1 MADNLNDNNKRG
13 SSSGDDNDHVE
24 SSEANTNK
32 RTKLLVS
39 TSSTSTSTT
48 TTNKCTRTQRF
59 IEDQQLLA
67 SQSIPTHTTPYTMY
81 TPKIVCD
88 SSRLKI
94 LITGGA
100 GFVGSH
106 LVDKLM
112 QVGHEIIVLGTFERY
127 DCLPVLFLYYLS
139 HLVLRLSLSSFPSH
153 SYIFICR

>member
-1 MADNLNDNNKRG
+1 MADNHNDNNKRG
-13 SSSGDDNDHVE
+13 SSSGDDDNDVE
-24 SSEANTNK
+24 SSEANNK
-32 RTKLLVS
+32 RTKLFV
-39 TSSTSTSTT
+39 SSTSTSTST
-48 TTNKCTRTQRF
+48 TSMNKCTRTQRF

-112 QVGHEIIVLGTFERY
+112 QVGHEIIVLGTFGR
-127 DCLPVLFLYYLS
+127 F
-139 HLVLRLSLSSFPSH
+139 SF
-153 SYIFICR
+153 

>member
-1 MADNLNDNNKRG
+1 MADNNNDNNNKRG
-13 SSSGDDNDHVE
+13 SSSGDDNDDVE
-24 SSEANTNK
+24 SSEAEKK
-32 RTKLLVS
+32 RTKLLIS
-39 TSSTSTSTT
+39 TST

-112 QVGHEIIVLGTFERY
+112 QVGHEIIVLGT
-127 DCLPVLFLYYLS
+127 L
-139 HLVLRLSLSSFPSH
+139 LRLRYVL
-153 SYIFICR
+153 INNM

>member
-1 MADNLNDNNKRG
+1 MADNHNDNNKRG
-13 SSSGDDNDHVE
+13 SIGDDDDVE
-24 SSEANTNK
+24 SSEAENK

-39 TSSTSTSTT
+39 TSTTTTT

-67 SQSIPTHTTPYTMY
+67 SQSIPTQTTPYTMY

-112 QVGHEIIVLGTFERY
+112 QLGHEIIVLGT
-127 DCLPVLFLYYLS
+127 
-139 HLVLRLSLSSFPSH
+139 LRFSLKMKIEF
-153 SYIFICR
+153 

>member
-1 MADNLNDNNKRG
+1 MADNDNDNKKRG
-13 SSSGDDNDHVE
+13 SSSGDDDLE

-39 TSSTSTSTT
+39 STSTTSTT

-112 QVGHEIIVLGTFERY
+112 QVGHEIIVLGTLLRY
-127 DCLPVLFLYYLS
+127 
-139 HLVLRLSLSSFPSH
+139 SFN
-153 SYIFICR
+153 

>member
-1 MADNLNDNNKRG
+1 MADNDNDNNKRG
-13 SSSGDDNDHVE
+13 SGDDDDLE
-24 SSEANTNK
+24 SSEANNK

-39 TSSTSTSTT
+39 TSSTSTST

-112 QVGHEIIVLGTFERY
+112 QVGHEIIVLGTSLRY
-127 DCLPVLFLYYLS
+127 VL
-139 HLVLRLSLSSFPSH
+139 
-153 SYIFICR
+153 INNM

>member
-1 MADNLNDNNKRG
+1 MADNDNDNKKRG

-24 SSEANTNK
+24 SSEANNK
-32 RTKLLVS
+32 RTKLSLV
-39 TSSTSTSTT
+39 STT

-112 QVGHEIIVLGTFERY
+112 QVGHEIIVLGT
-127 DCLPVLFLYYLS
+127 L
-139 HLVLRLSLSSFPSH
+139 LRDVTF
-153 SYIFICR
+153 

>member
-1 MADNLNDNNKRG
+1 MADNDNDNNKRG
-13 SSSGDDNDHVE
+13 SGDDDDLE
-24 SSEANTNK
+24 SSEANNK

-39 TSSTSTSTT
+39 STSTTT

-112 QVGHEIIVLGTFERY
+112 QVGHEIIVLGT
-127 DCLPVLFLYYLS
+127 S
-139 HLVLRLSLSSFPSH
+139 LRLRYVTFN
-153 SYIFICR
+153 II